1 MHILLQKTTNDCHI
15 KIYSSQIVASA
26 ARHTALVFSFIT
38 KQIMC

>member
-26 ARHTALVFSFIT
+26 DTLH
-38 KQIMC
+38 